1 MTGWL
6 CPPPPQESDED
17 KSDYNLVVDEVRC
30 WGWARKGDGRE
41 GGREFL
47 SVSGKVRQGTHG
59 QTVWRSQKPVTAQV
73 GTLRPTEE
81 VGHSFPGFQAPQ
93 K

>member
-1 MTGWL
+1 MTG
-6 CPPPPQESDED
+6 CVPPPQESDED
-17 KSDYNLVVDEVRC
+17 KSDYNLVVDEVR